1 MKAVVLHAYGPATNL
16 AVEEIAA
23 PTPSAGQVL
32 IAVHATGVNPIDWK
46 VRSGAMH
53 AMFDVPFP
61 WVPGYDIAGVVESVG
76 EGVTAF
82 RAGDRIFGRGNGA
95 YAEQAIAPATAIAL
109 IPEGIDFT
117 TAAALPVVATTADQL
132 VREACEA
139 RPGQTLLLTGALG
152 SVGRLAL
159 YRAVQMG
166 VHVIAAVRA
175 HQIDEA
181 LALGAQK
188 AVDASDAAALAA
200 LGKVD
205 AVADAVGGPL
215 ATSLLPLVKD
225 GGHYGSIVGPPQ
237 NAAGFPNVH
246 VHAFGSHPDAEPL
259 VFFASAIRAGKLKL
273 PVALVLP
280 LAQAAEAHAKGEK
293 GGIGKIVLSVTGA

>member
-16 AVEEIAA
+16 AVEEIPA

-32 IAVHATGVNPIDWK
+32 IAVHAAGVNPIDWK

-76 EGVTAF
+76 EAVTTF
-82 RAGDRIFGRGNGA
+82 RAGDRFFGRGNGA
-95 YAEQAIAPATAIAL
+95 YAEQAVAPATDIAL
-109 IPEGIDFT
+109 IPEGIDFN

-132 VREACEA
+132 VREACA
-139 RPGQTLLLTGALG
+139 AKPGQTILLTGALG

-175 HQIDEA
+175 RQLDEA
-181 LALGAQK
+181 LALGAQQ
-188 AVDASDAAALAA
+188 AVDASDPAALAA
-200 LGKVD
+200 IGKVD
-205 AVADAVGGPL
+205 AVADTIGGPL
-215 ATSLLPLVKD
+215 SATLLPLVKD
-225 GGHYGSIVGPPQ
+225 GGNYASIVGPPQ
-237 NAAGFPNVH
+237 NAASFPGIH

-259 VFFASAIRAGKLKL
+259 VFFANAIRDGKLKL

-280 LAQAAEAHAKGEK
+280 LAQAAEAHAKGEQ
-293 GGIGKIVLSVTGA
+293 GGAGKIVLSVTPA